1 MTRSIYLHL
10 SNDQDMGLHPN
21 NVDVD
26 FSVDLRTPLQLNGL
40 WEVSLVAYKGP
51 RRNEDHFVCCDTI
64 QVSPV
69 GSGEYPVLRSILE
82 KKTAGSVTLKST
94 TNEASYDFIQP
105 RYVAVNRQRIERIR
119 VFLTKPNGT
128 QLEPLKGGMTQ
139 CVLHWR
145 RIL

>member
-26 FSVDLRTPLQLNGL
+26 FLVDLRTPLQLNGS

-69 GSGEYPVLRSILE
+69 FDHYLC
-82 KKTAGSVTLKST
+82 AGGIVGQG
-94 TNEASYDFIQP
+94 AG
-105 RYVAVNRQRIERIR
+105 
-119 VFLTKPNGT
+119 PNHG
-128 QLEPLKGGMTQ
+128 
-139 CVLHWR
+139 C
-145 RIL
+145 I